1 MHGAGDVNDHT
12 EPTGQED
19 DLQHGLPSGIKRAP
33 HELGGG
39 YLYVPGE
46 LLVAPGDLARV
57 RHHLEALSVSVS
69 EEMPVPND
77 IPLYRLRFA
86 EDPDAPQAQTVPYVV
101 AKLLAVHD
109 HHHLDHDQDLPA
121 PRVAPN
127 HVAWATYHPKP
138 FGPTHL
144 IAGNVPYS
152 YAYSG
157 DEPVQ
162 AERESSALQAE
173 SAAGEP
179 AVVAVLDG
187 GYYRDHRSFG
197 ERRIELRDEDDEQP
211 RFDTGEPRRLAPYS
225 GHGTFVAGI
234 VFQQAPAAILV
245 ARKVYTHGWFVN
257 DIDLAV
263 ATAALHKEVNVIL
276 YPLGAFTHAGTG
288 LLATAAA
295 LQQRFELNPRLA
307 VVAAAGNEGS
317 QQPVFP
323 AAYKR
328 VVAVAAL
335 DATGKDAACFSGR
348 GEWVSAS
355 APGSDVRSDFFTLDA
370 LPPRP
375 VPGDCLGV
383 APVEEP
389 LRFDG
394 SAVWSGT
401 SFAAAYVAGRIAA
414 SIADDRDAS
423 RAAYNLVGAAE
434 RTRLPNL
441 GTVVT

>member
-1 MHGAGDVNDHT
+1 MHDAGDVNDHT
-12 EPTGQED
+12 HPAGQEHD
-19 DLQHGLPSGIKRAP
+19 PQQGLPFGVRRAP

-46 LLVAPGDLARV
+46 LLVVPEDLVRV
-57 RHHLEALSVSVS
+57 RDHLEARSIGVS
-69 EEMPVPND
+69 EQPAPD
-77 IPLYRLRFA
+77 GIHRLRYD
-86 EDPDAPQAQTVPYVV
+86 EDPEAPSAPTVPFLV
-101 AKLLAVHD
+101 AELLAAHD
-109 HHHLDHDQDLPA
+109 HLDTDQELPA

-127 HVAWATYHPKP
+127 HVAWATYHPRP
-138 FGPTHL
+138 FGPPHL
-144 IAGNVPYS
+144 IAGNVSYS
-152 YAYSG
+152 YSDA
-157 DEPVQ
+157 EPLQ
-162 AERESSALQAE
+162 ADREASALQAD

-187 GYYRDHRSFG
+187 GYHRDHRSFG
-197 ERRIELRDEDDEQP
+197 ERRIDLRRDEDDEQP
-211 RFDTGEPRRLAPYS
+211 QFDAGEPRRLAGYS

-234 VFQQAPAAILV
+234 VFQQAPAAKLV
-245 ARKVYTHGWFVN
+245 ARKVYTHGWFVS
-257 DIDLAV
+257 DVDLAW
-263 ATAALHKEVNVIL
+263 ATAALTEEVNVIL

-295 LQQRFELNPRLA
+295 LQRRFELNPRLA

-317 QQPVFP
+317 HQPVFP

-335 DATGKDAACFSGR
+335 DATGKQPTCFTGR

-355 APGSDVRSDFFTLDA
+355 APGSDVRSDFFTLEA
-370 LPPRP
+370 MPPRP
-375 VPGDCLGV
+375 IPGDCLGV
-383 APVEEP
+383 APVDEP

-394 SAVWSGT
+394 SAVWSGS

-414 SIADDRDAS
+414 SIGADQDAS
-423 RAAYNLVGAAE
+423 RAAYNLVGAAD
-434 RTRLPNL
+434 RARLPNL